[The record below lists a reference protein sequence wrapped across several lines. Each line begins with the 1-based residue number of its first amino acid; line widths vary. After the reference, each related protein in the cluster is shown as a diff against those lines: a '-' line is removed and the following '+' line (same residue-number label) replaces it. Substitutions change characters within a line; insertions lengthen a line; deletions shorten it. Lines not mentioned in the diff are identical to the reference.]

1 MGISHAVILSG
12 RIGSAM
18 AEVRVHAAFTVKDE
32 ELFLSE
38 AKKMI
43 AATQEEKGCIL
54 YQLFKEKGKEKS
66 YAMIETW
73 ETAEDLEAH
82 SKSVHVKAFQ
92 ASQKERENLS
102 LTVQC
107 YSPVSI

>member
-1 MGISHAVILSG
+1 
-12 RIGSAM
+12 M

-32 ELFLSE
+32 ELFFSE

-43 AATQEEKGCIL
+43 AATQVNNISSSMQSQYSSFLQEEKGCIL

-73 ETAEDLEAH
+73 ETAEVWEMQNIIL
-82 SKSVHVKAFQ
+82 F
-92 ASQKERENLS
+92 
-102 LTVQC
+102 
-107 YSPVSI
+107 

>member
-1 MGISHAVILSG
+1 MGILSG
-12 RIGSAM
+12 RFEM

-43 AATQEEKGCIL
+43 AATQKEKGCIL
-54 YQLFKEKGKEKS
+54 YQLFKEKGKEMS
-66 YAMIETW
+66 YAIETW

-92 ASQKERENLS
+92 ASQKENENLS
-102 LTVQC
+102 LTVHV
-107 YSPVSI
+107 YSPV